1 MRFIFYLIL
10 LCNFSLFSQVL
21 DFKKNSIE
29 VQIHDTVLLLN
40 KKYTFQKNNDSI
52 AFSNIKFY
60 ISNPLVYKNDSLIKT
75 PSKRYHLVDLNDPE
89 SLVLQTETQNFDK
102 IQFNLGIDK
111 QTNLDGVKGGDLD
124 PLKGM
129 YWTWNTGYIN
139 IKIEGVIYSKTDG
152 VKFFKYHI
160 GGFEP
165 PMDTSQRVTL
175 TKFNNQP
182 IIIEMNKFLSF
193 TDFSKDLMVLSP
205 GATSVELSSNFK
217 NSFR

>member
-139 IKIEGVIYSKTDG
+139 IKIEGVFYSKTDG

-175 TKFNNQP
+175 TKLNNQP

-193 TDFSKDLMVLSP
+193 TDLSKDLMVLSP

>member
-1 MRFIFYLIL
+1 MRFIFNLIL

-21 DFKKNSIE
+21 DFKKNSIQ
-29 VQIHDTVLLLN
+29 VQIHNTELLLH
-40 KKYTFQKNNDSI
+40 KKYALLASNDSI
-52 AFSNIKFY
+52 VFSNIKFY

-75 PSKRYHLVDLNDPE
+75 PTKRYHLVDLNNPE

-175 TKFNNQP
+175 TKLNNQP

-193 TDFSKDLMVLSP
+193 TDFRKDLMVLSP